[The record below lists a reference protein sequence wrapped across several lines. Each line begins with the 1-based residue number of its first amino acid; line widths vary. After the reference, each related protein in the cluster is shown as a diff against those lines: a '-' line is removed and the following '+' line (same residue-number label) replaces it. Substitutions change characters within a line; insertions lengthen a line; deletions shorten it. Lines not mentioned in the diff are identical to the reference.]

1 MLEYSSYGQLH
12 LLYQTGLSKRKTG
25 YVGRVLF
32 NRIVLSEKGKKK
44 GKKKRKGQGGKK
56 EAETKGVDPEAM
68 KRFQK
73 LLKVYYKEYD
83 MLEVSRLLEACM
95 CLL

>member
-1 MLEYSSYGQLH
+1 ME
-12 LLYQTGLSKRKTG
+12 
-25 YVGRVLF
+25 
-32 NRIVLSEKGKKK
+32 GKKK
-44 GKKKRKGQGGKK
+44 GKKKRKGQGGTK

>member
-1 MLEYSSYGQLH
+1 ME
-12 LLYQTGLSKRKTG
+12 
-25 YVGRVLF
+25 
-32 NRIVLSEKGKKK
+32 GKKK

-56 EAETKGVDPEAM
+56 EVEMKGVDPEAM

-83 MLEVSRLLEACM
+83 TVSYTHLTLPTKYTV
-95 CLL
+95 

>member
-1 MLEYSSYGQLH
+1 ME
-12 LLYQTGLSKRKTG
+12 
-25 YVGRVLF
+25 
-32 NRIVLSEKGKKK
+32 GKKK

-56 EAETKGVDPEAM
+56 EVETKGVDPEAM

-73 LLKVYYKEYD
+73 LLGVYYKEYD
-83 MLEVSRLLEACM
+83 MLEVSRLLEACV

>member
-1 MLEYSSYGQLH
+1 ME
-12 LLYQTGLSKRKTG
+12 
-25 YVGRVLF
+25 
-32 NRIVLSEKGKKK
+32 GKKK

-56 EAETKGVDPEAM
+56 EVEKKGVDPEAM

-83 MLEVSRLLEACM
+83 MLEVSRLLEACV

>member
-1 MLEYSSYGQLH
+1 ME
-12 LLYQTGLSKRKTG
+12 
-25 YVGRVLF
+25 
-32 NRIVLSEKGKKK
+32 GKKK

-56 EAETKGVDPEAM
+56 EAEMKGVDPEAM

-83 MLEVSRLLEACM
+83 MLEVSRLLEAYM

>member
-1 MLEYSSYGQLH
+1 ME
-12 LLYQTGLSKRKTG
+12 
-25 YVGRVLF
+25 
-32 NRIVLSEKGKKK
+32 GKKK
-44 GKKKRKGQGGKK
+44 GKKKRKGHGGKK
-56 EAETKGVDPEAM
+56 EVEMKGVDPEAM

-83 MLEVSRLLEACM
+83 MLEVSRLLEAYM

>member
-1 MLEYSSYGQLH
+1 ME
-12 LLYQTGLSKRKTG
+12 
-25 YVGRVLF
+25 
-32 NRIVLSEKGKKK
+32 GKKK
-44 GKKKRKGQGGKK
+44 GKKKRQGGKK

>member
-1 MLEYSSYGQLH
+1 M
-12 LLYQTGLSKRKTG
+12 
-25 YVGRVLF
+25 
-32 NRIVLSEKGKKK
+32 
-44 GKKKRKGQGGKK
+44 
-56 EAETKGVDPEAM
+56 KGVDPEAM

-83 MLEVSRLLEACM
+83 MLEVSRLLEACV

>member
-1 MLEYSSYGQLH
+1 ME
-12 LLYQTGLSKRKTG
+12 
-25 YVGRVLF
+25 
-32 NRIVLSEKGKKK
+32 GKKK

-68 KRFQK
+68 KRIQK
-73 LLKVYYKEYD
+73 LLEVYYKEDD

>member
-1 MLEYSSYGQLH
+1 ME
-12 LLYQTGLSKRKTG
+12 
-25 YVGRVLF
+25 
-32 NRIVLSEKGKKK
+32 

-83 MLEVSRLLEACM
+83 MLEVSRLLEAYM